1 MSNYL
6 RIIASLLI
14 VCVLVAAVVWFF
26 TSSVSNLNE
35 EQLLEDKQQ
44 LEQALVRA
52 CVACYAVE
60 GAYPPSLEHLQR
72 YYGVQINT
80 DVFTVKYEVIA
91 SNLMPDITV
100 LVN

>member
-1 MSNYL
+1 MNTYIRECAFL
-6 RIIASLLI
+6 LLICLLI
-14 VCVLVAAVVWFF
+14 VGVLWFF
-26 TSSVSNLNE
+26 SASVSNLSD
-35 EQLLEDKQQ
+35 EQLQEDKQQ
-44 LEQALVRA
+44 LEQAIVRA

-60 GAYPPSLEHLQR
+60 GSYPPSLEHLQK

-80 DVFTVKYEVIA
+80 QLFTVKYDAFA